1 MRGQPLVEI
10 LSGMCGVQRKQMGP
24 MAGGMLKFEISDVV
38 VAAGSGEED
47 VTIDRDCVLM
57 ILGLLDDAPDL
68 RDVYDEESFRRLAEL
83 AVD

>member
-1 MRGQPLVEI
+1 
-10 LSGMCGVQRKQMGP
+10 MGP